1 MANKEK
7 RRARASRQTYNAV
20 QVEKMLRYIEQRAK
34 DETRKKERRRAR
46 WHYAVFFSLGAALAT
61 VLHLLDKYGA
71 ELQRFF

>member
-20 QVEKMLRYIEQRAK
+20 QVEKMLRYTVI
-34 DETRKKERRRAR
+34 ETRKKERRRVR
-46 WHYAVFFSLGAALAT
+46 WHYAVFFSLSAALAT